1 MGQDVKIGIGV
12 ALCIGLLLFIL
23 VVARSGCGPEGPAA
37 DQTAE
42 APAGAAEL
50 TEAGWTRLEELELG
64 EPQVSAAEERAA
76 EVEVVGLPAE
86 EPAAEAGWLGEG
98 APAPLTAEVE
108 ELLAEQEGPPVPA
121 VRTVS
126 PPTDRA
132 PFRLAPT
139 ATPRGQTYTVQQ
151 GDSLWSLAERFYGEG
166 RRWKKIHEANRDV
179 LPSSTNVPVGVVLV
193 IPAVEAPSAGVLPA
207 KLSVEASTVPS
218 PIRPAGATHTVER
231 GQTLYQIALKHY
243 GDGSLWRI
251 IYDANRDRIPA
262 PKRLPVGAVLVIPAA
277 PPPGK

>member
-23 VVARSGCGPEGPAA
+23 VVARSGCGPEESAV
-37 DQTAE
+37 QTAE
-42 APAGAAEL
+42 APAGAAES
-50 TEAGWTRLEELELG
+50 TEAGWTRLEELELV
-64 EPQVSAAEERAA
+64 EPEVSAAEERAA

-86 EPAAEAGWLGEG
+86 EPAAEAGWPGEG
-98 APAPLTAEVE
+98 APAPLTAEAE
-108 ELLAEQEGPPVPA
+108 ELLAEQEGPPIPA

-126 PPTDRA
+126 PPTDRP

-166 RRWKKIHEANRDV
+166 RRWQKIYDANRDA
-179 LPSSTNVPVGVVLV
+179 LPSHSQLSVGEVLV
-193 IPAVEAPSAGVLPA
+193 IPAAEAPSAGVLPA
-207 KLSVEASTVPS
+207 KLSVETLVAATSRGASTY
-218 PIRPAGATHTVER
+218 TVKR
-231 GQTLYQIALKHY
+231 GDTLYGIALKQY
-243 GDGSLWRI
+243 GDGSLWPAI
-251 IYDANRDRIPA
+251 HEANRAKIPRVDR
-262 PKRLPVGAVLVIPAA
+262 LSVGLVLVIPAA